1 MLNYHLLLS
10 KCNICKISQQ
20 LWKES
25 KKEMQDD
32 KKWAQSVHYSTLMK
46 KLTYKVFSPI
56 AKL

>member
-10 KCNICKISQQ
+10 KCNIWKINNNQISQQ

-32 KKWAQSVHYSTLMK
+32 KK
-46 KLTYKVFSPI
+46 
-56 AKL
+56 